1 MLRWRRATA
10 TKSSAHSAVDE
21 SGVLTRPATRP
32 WRRKWR
38 SYLWLVWLGRLLLSL
53 GTGNPY
59 DGYMI
64 RDGSEWVARGALRAP
79 GWVPMT
85 LRRRPAVELALSTAP
100 RSSADAA
107 LDQTLIDAA
116 AARMKGILSVH
127 GNDLETT
134 ALERG
139 SAVLLAT
146 VLYGVPWSL
155 VAGLARWSG
164 VTMRPVAHW
173 LSPQVLHLVPS
184 LCFMQPLLALF
195 EYVLWMRFVDDDDDE
210 AAAEKLYCLYWGTV
224 WSWPCTVL
232 FMRPSREA
240 IEALAVLALLVW
252 IGYAT
257 TIARGL
263 QQPSEATRT
272 HQQRLGR
279 LALGFVFVACCVRPA
294 SALYTFP
301 LLLLWARYHAHFGDA
316 EQQMSARHMNRS
328 LMALYGSC
336 LVLHAI
342 AIVVDT
348 AVQGSEYSTRLV
360 ASLFQAAKNLKVT
373 RLGLVLTKDF
383 WLSQLYY
390 QYRLDF
396 AWTTLPWM
404 LGPSG
409 LNLLGVILSRVLR
422 AGSLHRK
429 RSRAL
434 RRKTLSM
441 RTSGPLMASER
452 VSGVSAE
459 HIWSESLL
467 LVTSVGFACYSMGM
481 ERDWP
486 SLLPICISLM
496 MMSLHHGQRWS
507 NQWLRRALWI
517 LFVFFH
523 SFWVIFFIGFR
534 EAGLARVPYY
544 LHQQGIYPA
553 HLVYAHTDMPPRALF
568 AGPLRTTQVHHLRSP
583 TLAYLRHYVEADDA
597 LSDTI
602 TSDIDSTTASAS
614 ITHSG
619 KVILVVAPTRARIAA
634 NWPQL
639 RLCRRFLPHWSAHVD
654 WRQKPSE
661 RISDWVGSLFTLDLY
676 RWCGN
681 CTWASCDCSGET

>member
-10 TKSSAHSAVDE
+10 TRSSAHSAVDE

-64 RDGSEWVARGALRAP
+64 RDGSEWVARGVLRAP

-85 LRRRPAVELALSTAP
+85 LRRRPAVELALSTEP

-164 VTMRPVAHW
+164 VTMRRVAHW
-173 LSPQVLHLVPS
+173 PSPQVLHLVPS

-195 EYVLWMRFVDDDDDE
+195 EYVLWMRFVDGDDDE
-210 AAAEKLYCLYWGTV
+210 AAAEKLYCLYWGT
-224 WSWPCTVL
+224 
-232 FMRPSREA
+232 
-240 IEALAVLALLVW
+240 AVLALLVW

-328 LMALYGSC
+328 LSGAVR
-336 LVLHAI
+336 LVSR
-342 AIVVDT
+342 
-348 AVQGSEYSTRLV
+348 SEYSTRLV

-459 HIWSESLL
+459 QIWSESLL

-496 MMSLHHGQRWS
+496 MMSLASRPTLVQSMAPKG
-507 NQWLRRALWI
+507 ALDT
-517 LFVFFH
+517 LC
-523 SFWVIFFIGFR
+523 FR

-597 LSDTI
+597 LSDRI
-602 TSDIDSTTASAS
+602 TSDIDSYY
-614 ITHSG
+614 G
-619 KVILVVAPTRARIAA
+619 KCVILVVAPTRTRIAA

-654 WRQKPSE
+654 WRQQPSE

>member
-1 MLRWRRATA
+1 
-10 TKSSAHSAVDE
+10 
-21 SGVLTRPATRP
+21 
-32 WRRKWR
+32 
-38 SYLWLVWLGRLLLSL
+38 
-53 GTGNPY
+53 
-59 DGYMI
+59 MI
-64 RDGSEWVARGALRAP
+64 RDGSEWVARGVLGTP
-79 GWVPMT
+79 GWVPT
-85 LRRRPAVELALSTAP
+85 NLRRRPAVELALSTATM
-100 RSSADAA
+100 SSADAA
-107 LDQTLIDAA
+107 LDQTLADVA
-116 AARMKGILSVH
+116 AARMKGMLSVH
-127 GNDLETT
+127 GTDLETT

-139 SAVLLAT
+139 SAVLSAI
-146 VLYGVPWSL
+146 VLYGLPWSL

-164 VTMRPVAHW
+164 LTMRPVAHW

-184 LCFMQPLLALF
+184 VCLMQPLLALF
-195 EYVLWMRFVDDDDDE
+195 EYVLWMRFVDDDDEVEEEE
-210 AAAEKLYCLYWGTV
+210 AEQLYCLYWGTV

-257 TIARGL
+257 TIARGW
-263 QQPSEATRT
+263 QQPRGATRT
-272 HQQRLGR
+272 HQQRLVKV
-279 LALGFVFVACCVRPA
+279 ALGFVFAACCVRPA

-301 LLLLWARYHAHFGDA
+301 LLVLWARYHVHFGDA
-316 EQQMSARHMNRS
+316 EQQMKTERMSRS

-336 LVLHAI
+336 LVLHGV

-348 AVQGSEYSTRLV
+348 AVQGPEHSARLV

-404 LGPSG
+404 LGPSM

-422 AGSLHRK
+422 LGSLPRK
-429 RSRAL
+429 RFRAQ
-434 RRKTLSM
+434 RRKTQSM

-452 VSGVSAE
+452 VSGVSRRR
-459 HIWSESLL
+459 IWSESLL
-467 LVTSVGFACYSMGM
+467 LVTSVGFACYSLSM

-486 SLLPICISLM
+486 SLLPICISLV
-496 MMSLHHGQRWS
+496 MMSVHHGQRWS

-544 LHQQGIYPA
+544 LHQQGIYPG
-553 HLVYAHTDMPPRALF
+553 HLVYAHTDMPPRALY

-597 LSDTI
+597 LGDTI
-602 TSDIDSTTASAS
+602 TSEIDSSTASAS

-619 KVILVVAPTRARIAA
+619 KAILVVAPTRARIAV

-654 WRQKPSE
+654 WRRQPSE
-661 RISDWVGSLFTLDLY
+661 HISDWVGSLFTLDLY
-676 RWCGN
+676 RLCGN
-681 CTWASCDCSGET
+681 RTWASCDCSGET